1 MRTINSFAKIYTSYS
16 KFEYFIDDTLSAMDL
31 SDRGKPD
38 LTNHFHLAL
47 TFCSIAE
54 TALSKVTESKLWR
67 SIEIER
73 IDNGVLNNATGS
85 ALKITIGRDLL
96 VNRFLLRWIFNNMNT
111 NNIKK
116 LNMRWE
122 HLTDNEL
129 EFVSVTEAEHVDSQV
144 RFS

>member
-1 MRTINSFAKIYTSYS
+1 
-16 KFEYFIDDTLSAMDL
+16 
-31 SDRGKPD
+31 
-38 LTNHFHLAL
+38 
-47 TFCSIAE
+47 
-54 TALSKVTESKLWR
+54 VTESKLWR

-129 EFVSVTEAEHVDSQV
+129 EFVSVTEAHLDSQV